1 MNSAEI
7 AKRRAYKVGDIV
19 ALYGNAYRI
28 THLTDVNVLG
38 VQVVENGT
46 DVYSVSSR
54 SLNLTLDGWRL
65 TLS

>member
-38 VQVVENGT
+38 VQVVENGR
-46 DVYSVSSR
+46 DVCSETIV

-65 TLS
+65 ALS